1 MIFGLFV
8 LFTALLISGVAAWY
22 SIVGLMAIF
31 SGAAL
36 AIAIMG
42 GVLEVGKLVT
52 ASWLY
57 NYWKEIP
64 RFLKVYLTGAVI
76 GLMFITSMG
85 IFGFLSKAHLE
96 QTAMSDEQ
104 VAQISVLE
112 GKIVRSSAKVSR
124 WTDEIDR
131 LNRGENVR
139 VDNIIQGEEDQLQ
152 RLYDRIDDE
161 KQTIRLTA
169 ESATQVLLDK
179 IEESKRR
186 TKDDIELVKNRED
199 NQKEIDEIRK
209 RDRGT
214 QWVARRDIGVLNNQ
228 LKIDL
233 LAVDTRYANN
243 IDKINQRI
251 NKLKEKSNLKT
262 EDIDKRVNELEGFI
276 ETEQVKVD
284 QVREDKLVLEKTY
297 RALEVEVGP
306 VKYIAE
312 FIYGDQALGM
322 LDSAVRAV
330 ILLLIFVFDPLA
342 VLLVI
347 AGNMTIRQYMDRPP
361 KLKPIKNEQEIDL
374 EVAQNLGLL
383 KEKKDDVRVEPED
396 IQEGPTPEEEP
407 EHEPEPPAPKREV
420 RVVEDVVEHEE
431 EEKIEI
437 REPDEEVGPEKDIEI
452 EQNITEIKEILEKA
466 DPEVREE
473 VAKELEKEEVP
484 EEIKE
489 EKSLKDYLPKKE
501 TQPVLVDKTNT
512 PVVAPLI
519 KKGRSLLKSLA
530 SGKPAKK
537 SWIDNSHE

>member
-1 MIFGLFV
+1 MFFGLFV

-112 GKIVRSSAKVSR
+112 GKIIRSSAKVSR

-233 LAVDTRYANN
+233 LAVDNRYADN

-251 NKLKEKSNLKT
+251 NELKEKSNLKT

-396 IQEGPTPEEEP
+396 IQEGPTPEPEP
-407 EHEPEPPAPKREV
+407 EHEPEPPAPEREA
-420 RVVEDVVEHEE
+420 RIVEDVVGHKE
-431 EEKIEI
+431 EEKIEATI
-437 REPDEEVGPEKDIEI
+437 DE
-452 EQNITEIKEILEKA
+452 EIKEVLEKA

-473 VAKELEKEEVP
+473 VVKELQ
-484 EEIKE
+484 KE
-489 EKSLKDYLPKKE
+489 EKPE
-501 TQPVLVDKTNT
+501 VQTVLVDKTNT
-512 PVVAPLI
+512 PVVQPLLN
-519 KKGRSLLKSLA
+519 KGRSLLKSLA

>member
-1 MIFGLFV
+1 MFFGFLV

-57 NYWKEIP
+57 NYWKKIP
-64 RFLKVYLTGAVI
+64 AFLKVYLTAAVI

-112 GKIVRSSAKVSR
+112 GKIVRSSAKITR

-131 LNRGENVR
+131 MNRGENIR
-139 VDNIIQGEEDQLQ
+139 VDNIIQGEEEQLT
-152 RLYDRIDDE
+152 RLYKRIDDE

-186 TKDDIELVKNRED
+186 TKEDIELVKNRE
-199 NQKEIDEIRK
+199 NSQAEIDEIRK

-233 LAVDTRYANN
+233 LAVDNRYANN
-243 IDKINQRI
+243 IDKINKRI
-251 NKLKEKSNLKT
+251 NELKEKSNLKT
-262 EDIDKRVNELEGFI
+262 EDIDKRVNELEGLI
-276 ETEQVKVD
+276 ETEQAIVD
-284 QVREDKLVLEKTY
+284 SVREDKLVLEKTY

-312 FIYGDQALGM
+312 FIYGADAASTM

-347 AGNMTIRQYMDRPP
+347 AGNMTIREAMVAPP
-361 KLKPIKNEQEIDL
+361 KLKPRKKEKEPEIDL
-374 EVAQNLGLL
+374 EVAKNIGLS
-383 KEKKDDVRVEPED
+383 KENKDDARTEPEVV
-396 IQEGPTPEEEP
+396 QERSTPEPEP
-407 EHEPEPPAPKREV
+407 EHKSEPPAPERET
-420 RVVEDVVEHEE
+420 RIVEDVVEHKE
-431 EEKIEI
+431 EEKIKATI
-437 REPDEEVGPEKDIEI
+437 DE
-452 EQNITEIKEILEKA
+452 EIKEVLEKA

-473 VAKELEKEEVP
+473 VVKELQKEEQP
-484 EEIKE
+484 EVQ
-489 EKSLKDYLPKKE
+489 
-501 TQPVLVDKTNT
+501 TVLVDKTNT
-512 PVVAPLI
+512 PVVQPLLN
-519 KKGRSLLKSLA
+519 KGRSLLKSLA

>member
-1 MIFGLFV
+1 MFFGFLV

-57 NYWKEIP
+57 NYWKKIP
-64 RFLKVYLTGAVI
+64 AFLKVYLTAAVI

-112 GKIVRSSAKVSR
+112 GKIIRSSAKVSR

-139 VDNIIQGEEDQLQ
+139 VDNIIQGEEAQLQ

-233 LAVDTRYANN
+233 LAVDNRYADN

-342 VLLVI
+342 VLLII
-347 AGNMTIRQYMDRPP
+347 AGNMTIREAMVAPP
-361 KLKPIKNEQEIDL
+361 KLKPRKKEKEPEIDL
-374 EVAQNLGLL
+374 EVAKNVGLS
-383 KEKKDDVRVEPED
+383 KENKDDARTEPEVV
-396 IQEGPTPEEEP
+396 QERSTPEPEP
-407 EHEPEPPAPKREV
+407 EHKSEPPAPERET
-420 RVVEDVVEHEE
+420 RIVEDVVEHKE
-431 EEKIEI
+431 EEKIKATI
-437 REPDEEVGPEKDIEI
+437 DE
-452 EQNITEIKEILEKA
+452 EIKEVLEKA

-473 VAKELEKEEVP
+473 VVKELQKEEQP
-484 EEIKE
+484 EVQ
-489 EKSLKDYLPKKE
+489 
-501 TQPVLVDKTNT
+501 TVLVDKTNT
-512 PVVAPLI
+512 PVVQPLLN
-519 KKGRSLLKSLA
+519 KGRSLLKSLA